1 MRNVMVTGAGMT
13 RFGKFPDR
21 GVRSLTEEATREAL
35 KDANAPA
42 GEVEMVFFANAV
54 AGLITGLLGVP
65 IVNVENAC
73 ASASTAFNLA
83 YLAIASGQA
92 EVALAVGAEKMTHE
106 DKQRAFK
113 AIGTAVDLEQM
124 QELEAQMAAD
134 RARPDSGSPATLVA
148 DAPPGSSRS
157 FFMDIYA
164 GMSRKY
170 MEKSGATA
178 RDFAEI
184 AVKNHHHGALNP
196 KAQYRNE
203 VTVEEVLES
212 REVSNPLTLLM
223 CSPVGDGAAALVLCS
238 EEYAKRVGAETVR
251 VLTSVLLSGQDD
263 GEEPATVR
271 TAKRAYEMAGVG
283 PED

>member
-1 MRNVMVTGAGMT
+1 MRDVVITGAGMT

-21 GVRSLTEEATREAL
+21 GVRSLAEEAVREAL
-35 KDANAPA
+35 GDANAEA
-42 GEVEMVFFANAV
+42 NEVEMVFFANAV
-54 AGLITGLLGVP
+54 AGLITGQEMIQGQVALRNTGLLGVP

-83 YLAIASGQA
+83 YLAVASGQA
-92 EVALAVGAEKMTHE
+92 EVALALGASS
-106 DKQRAFK
+106 
-113 AIGTAVDLEQM
+113 
-124 QELEAQMAAD
+124 
-134 RARPDSGSPATLVA
+134 RARPDDSGSPAMLVA

-164 GMSRKY
+164 AMTRQY
-170 MEKSGATA
+170 MQKSGATP
-178 RDFAEI
+178 RDFAEV
-184 AVKNHHHGALNP
+184 AVKNHHHGSLNP
-196 KAQYRNE
+196 KAQYRSE

-251 VLTSVLLSGQDD
+251 VL
-263 GEEPATVR
+263 
-271 TAKRAYEMAGVG
+271 
-283 PED
+283 